1 MTSEL
6 VITETTGDKRQVILR
21 GRSLP
26 DISDSPPEFG
36 AVMRGRLNY
45 APANPVADVSLVGS
59 TWTPTTF
66 AGRWDDKFFRG
77 PNAPEIKGFKDL
89 ASRKGFLGGFTNA
102 TAALQVVEAMLV
114 LHRGQSLL
122 RVECGPFIRYGILW
136 EFTPTYIRDEIY
148 LWRMEFHWTGDTD
161 VKPPIKKPK
170 RVEARSLLQ
179 LLLALLEGL
188 RNLIKVLGLP
198 AKYFAAKIQAPMD
211 ALTNAITSCIEELTK
226 VIANAIT
233 PAKVLGDL
241 RANLT
246 RIKLA
251 ARDLAKAFNRFLA
264 DFGEDAPSPRDSA
277 LAGVASIAISKE
289 ALRIAAVMAEQE
301 YNLAKLDTPDVQASV
316 FTAAGESLRDVAA
329 RFYGSA
335 ADWLV
340 LAAFNSLPCN
350 PPAGTLVMIPRKA

>member
-1 MTSEL
+1 MSSEL
-6 VITETTGDKRQVILR
+6 VITETTGDKREIVLR

-26 DISDSPPEFG
+26 DIADAPPEFG
-36 AVMRGRLNY
+36 AVMRGRINY

-66 AGRWDDKFFRG
+66 AGRWDDKFMRG
-77 PNAPEIKGFKDL
+77 PNAPTIKNFKDL

-148 LWRMEFHWTGDTD
+148 LWRCEFKWTGDTD

-179 LLLALLEGL
+179 LLLALLEGI

-211 ALTNAITSCIEELTK
+211 ALTNAVTACIEELTK
-226 VIANAIT
+226 VIANALT

-251 ARDLAKAFNRFLA
+251 ARDLANAARRFLA
-264 DFGEDAPSPRDSA
+264 DFEEPLSPRDSA

-289 ALRIAAVMAEQE
+289 AMRMAAQMAERE
-301 YNLAKLDTPDVQASV
+301 YELAKLDTPDVQASV
-316 FTAAGESLRDVAA
+316 FTAAGESLRDISA
-329 RFYGSA
+329 RFYGTP

-350 PPAGTLVMIPRKA
+350 PPVSTLVMIPRKA